1 MEGGL
6 VVVGIFVVLF
16 ALLALNAIKVVQE
29 YDRLVVF
36 RIGHCIGQKGPGI
49 VWLWPIIDRAVAA
62 DLREQVLEVPQQ
74 TCITKDNAPID
85 IDFLV
90 YSRVF
95 DPVQSV
101 VRVAD
106 FARASQGVAMT
117 TLRAVIGDI
126 TLDDVL
132 SRRDEINQILQTKLD
147 EVTGR
152 WGVKVTSV
160 EIREIEPPREVQE
173 AMNRQMSA
181 ERNRRATVT
190 EAEGAR
196 QAAIAV
202 AEGEK
207 QAAILRAEGERQAA
221 ILRAEGFS
229 LALGTIHQVAKEI
242 DARTLQLQYFE
253 TLKALGASPATKL
266 IFPLE
271 FTSLLAGFGARGAAR
286 ADGGA

>member
-1 MEGGL
+1 
-6 VVVGIFVVLF
+6 
-16 ALLALNAIKVVQE
+16 
-29 YDRLVVF
+29 
-36 RIGHCIGQKGPGI
+36 
-49 VWLWPIIDRAVAA
+49 
-62 DLREQVLEVPQQ
+62 
-74 TCITKDNAPID
+74 
-85 IDFLV
+85 
-90 YSRVF
+90 
-95 DPVQSV
+95 
-101 VRVAD
+101 
-106 FARASQGVAMT
+106 MT

-126 TLDDVL
+126 SLDDVL
-132 SRRDEINQILQTKLD
+132 SRRDEINQILQVKLD
-147 EVTGR
+147 EITGR

-160 EIREIEPPREVQE
+160 EIREIVPPREVQE

-196 QAAIAV
+196 QAAITV
-202 AEGEK
+202 ADGEK

-229 LALGTIHQVAKEI
+229 LALGHIYNVAKDI

-271 FTSLLAGFGARGAAR
+271 FTSLLAGFTAQSVGSR
-286 ADGGA
+286 DGSA

>member
-1 MEGGL
+1 MEGGF

-49 VWLWPIIDRAVAA
+49 VWLWPVIDRAVAA

-90 YSRVF
+90 YSRVV

-229 LALGTIHQVAKEI
+229 LALGTIYQVAKEI

-271 FTSLLAGFGARGAAR
+271 FTSLLAGFGAAASGR
-286 ADGGA
+286 RDGGG